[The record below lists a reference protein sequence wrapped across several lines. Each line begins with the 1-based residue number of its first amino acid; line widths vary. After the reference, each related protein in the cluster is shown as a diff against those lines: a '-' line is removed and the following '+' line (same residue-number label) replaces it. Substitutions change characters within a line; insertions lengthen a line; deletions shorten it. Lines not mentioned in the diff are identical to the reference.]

1 MATEQTTP
9 RKALEEYPGL
19 MENGHPLASKS
30 AFCYVPTTRKDPAE
44 MNAFNSKVQ
53 PKAHSTYDRL
63 FNWSEGYNN
72 KLHRCDR
79 EHAKSKGLTVNDEE
93 KVKVTPTLAS
103 SVYGNKL
110 EMFND
115 PPGRAHVR
123 VGHVNSEFYRR
134 TGINISEEEL

>member
-1 MATEQTTP
+1 MESEQST
-9 RKALEEYPGL
+9 RKSLKEYPGL
-19 MENGHPLASKS
+19 MENGHPLAAKS
-30 AFCYVPTTRKDPAE
+30 SFCYVPTTRNDPAD
-44 MNAFNSKVQ
+44 MNAFNSKVA
-53 PKAHSTYDRL
+53 PKGHSTYDRL
-63 FNWSEGYNN
+63 FNQTEGYNN

-103 SVYGNKL
+103 SVYGHKL
-110 EMFND
+110 EQFVD

-134 TGINISEEEL
+134 TGINIATSEY